1 MPEYRRLKSFNLTE
15 QDFSN
20 MKNLADSYGVSDA
33 AVIRLGLYKVF
44 EENGLPVDGDTE
56 WYGEDSATDRLADKV
71 AIRVLEVLAARNE
84 PRALDEETKAQY
96 WAELLE
102 KNKTNG

>member
-33 AVIRLGLYKVF
+33 AVIRLGLRKVF
-44 EENGLPVDGDTE
+44 EENGLPVEGDSE
-56 WYGEDSATDRLADKV
+56 WYGEDSATEQLAQQV
-71 AIRVLEVLAARNE
+71 AARVVA
-84 PRALDEETKAQY
+84 ALREEKSD
-96 WAELLE
+96 
-102 KNKTNG
+102 G